1 MNRFVLPRVTVLM
14 PVYNGASYLA
24 EAMQSILRQ
33 TFTDFEFLI
42 IDDGSTDE
50 SVAIIQGF
58 QDTRIRLVHNGTNLG
73 LVGSLNKGLG
83 LARGAYIARMD
94 ADDISRAERLACQV
108 SFMDEN
114 PMVGVCG
121 SWVQFFPKANNKI
134 WKLPES
140 LEEIRCW
147 QFHTVGVAHPSV
159 LMRRQFFVNHGLLYD
174 PQYRHI
180 EDFELW
186 GRAIRHMDF
195 ANIQKVLLDYRI
207 SPGQICAL
215 HGAEQLAAMAPLRLQ
230 MVRELGI
237 EPTQDEQK
245 LHEMIMN
252 NAIPP
257 ESEYLDRSEQWL
269 KQLKSAN
276 RTTGT
281 YPVECFSRRLL
292 DIWFSNCVSLAD
304 ASACSLIRCL
314 MSPLWSTVDASA
326 LHRVR
331 ALGAWTIQKGLW
343 ETIWGQRLV

>member
-1 MNRFVLPRVTVLM
+1 MNRYVLPRVTVLM
-14 PVYNGASYLA
+14 PVYNCAPYLA

-58 QDTRIRLVHNGTNLG
+58 QDSRIRLIHNGTNIG
-73 LVGSLNKGLG
+73 LVASLNKGLE
-83 LARGAYIARMD
+83 LAKGEFIARMD
-94 ADDISRAERLACQV
+94 ADDISRPERLACQV
-108 SFMDEN
+108 SFMDVN
-114 PMVGVCG
+114 PLVGVCG
-121 SWVQFFPKANNKI
+121 SWVQFFPKANNNV
-134 WKLPES
+134 WKLPKRS
-140 LEEIRCW
+140 EEIRCW
-147 QFHTVGVAHPSV
+147 QFHTVGVAHPAV
-159 LMRRQFFVNHGLLYD
+159 MMRRQLFVEHGLLYD

-281 YPVECFSRRLL
+281 YPVDCFSRRLL
-292 DIWFSNCVSLAD
+292 DIWFSICITLAD
-304 ASACSLIRCL
+304 TSACSLRRCL
-314 MSPLWSTVDASA
+314 MSPLWSAVSA
-326 LHRVR
+326 PTWLRIR
-331 ALGAWTIQKGLW
+331 ACGAWAVRK
-343 ETIWGQRLV
+343 V